1 VVLMNSDLRGVVVAI
16 DLGRVIFQRIQL
28 NMLFSLGFN
37 CLGIPIAAGV
47 IYPATQQRLPPEVAG
62 LAMAL
67 SSVSVVVSS
76 LLLRRYRPPT
86 VSSSSSGDGGDNGGG
101 GNRSDGGGLSSEL
114 TSAADLS
121 DDRALLIEAHGN

>member
-1 VVLMNSDLRGVVVAI
+1 
-16 DLGRVIFQRIQL
+16 
-28 NMLFSLGFN
+28 MLFSLGFN
-37 CLGIPIAAGV
+37 CLGIPIAAGA

-86 VSSSSSGDGGDNGGG
+86 VSSSSSSDGSDNGGG
-101 GNRSDGGGLSSEL
+101 GNRSNGGGVSSEL

-121 DDRALLIEAHGN
+121 DDRALLIEAHGK

>member
-1 VVLMNSDLRGVVVAI
+1 
-16 DLGRVIFQRIQL
+16 
-28 NMLFSLGFN
+28 MLFSLGFN
-37 CLGIPIAAGV
+37 CLGIPVAAGV

-86 VSSSSSGDGGDNGGG
+86 VSNSSSSGDGGDNGGG